1 MVDGPNL
8 QGPRRQNSPEPYAD
22 LVGRLVKLRQDIN
35 DLTGSIL
42 RSAGIRVTPEGMT
55 IESALD
61 VLGSLDVSGQLA
73 TTGATTIGGTLNVTG
88 DAVFSGNLAVPNGSI
103 TNDALQNPVRFYA
116 DFSDV
121 GSPINLANTEVEL
134 TRLTFSVPTGF
145 TQVFVVGYGSIG
157 VVNPT
162 AAIASVAGR
171 IYIDTPAGTVSGPRR
186 FQSGPAGSDIATFP
200 YKQTTAAGVPS
211 GSTVTV
217 RLNGINTG
225 SSWGST
231 VGGASL
237 NVQAY
242 FTR

>member
-1 MVDGPNL
+1 MADGPNL

-22 LVGRLVKLRQDIN
+22 LVARLVRLRQDVN

-42 RSAGIRVTPEGMT
+42 RSAGIRLSETLMT
-55 IESALD
+55 ITRNLRVDGTFES
-61 VLGSLDVSGQLA
+61 
-73 TTGATTIGGTLNVTG
+73 TGAANIGGTMNVTG

-103 TNDALQNPVRFYA
+103 TNDALENPVRFFA

-121 GSPINLANTEVEL
+121 GSPINLANTESEL
-134 TRLTFSVPTGF
+134 TRLTFAVPAGF
-145 TQVFVVGYGSIG
+145 TEVFVVGYGSVG
-157 VVNPT
+157 VVNPSS
-162 AAIASVAGR
+162 AIASVAGR
-171 IYIDTPAGTVSGPRR
+171 IYIDTPSGTVSGPRR

-200 YKQTTAAGVPS
+200 YKQTTTSAVPS
-211 GSTVTV
+211 GSTITV

-225 SSWGST
+225 TSWGST